1 MKKIMTMVAAIMMI
15 ATANAGNNSA
25 KSIDNEPLKLAPFSE
40 VNVNV
45 PARIK
50 LVHGSEYGV
59 IASAAHVFDLT
70 YLDYQVKDGVLYI
83 STEST
88 DMLRA
93 SGRGTIITIITPDY
107 DANIKVGSDVKAVS
121 KR

>member
-1 MKKIMTMVAAIMMI
+1 MTLVAAIMMI
-15 ATANAGNNSA
+15 ATANASDNSAENNS
-25 KSIDNEPLKLAPFSE
+25 NEPLKLAPFSE

-50 LVHGSEYGV
+50 MIQGDEYGV
-59 IASAAHVFDLT
+59 MANAAHSFDLT
-70 YLDYQVKDGVLYI
+70 YLDYEVKDGVLYI
-83 STEST
+83 NTESM

-93 SGRGTIITIITPDY
+93 SGRGTVITIITPDSTT
-107 DANIKVGSDVKAVS
+107 NIKIGNDVQPVR